1 MLKTKKGLRLKK
13 PAHKKLSAAGTA
25 SLVILLIIMFCSVFA
40 PLVAPHDP
48 LEFGARGY
56 SPPSWEHPFGTD
68 RFGRDTLSR
77 VIYGSRVTL
86 LMGMLAVALAGAAG
100 LLAGVTAGYHGG
112 LLDNMIMR
120 VMESIAV
127 IPFLLIA
134 VLAAASKG
142 FTATGSAI
150 AIGVTLMPDFASW
163 SRALVLNIHGS
174 GFLEAERA
182 FGIRRAVILFRHV
195 LPNIFAQYI
204 VKFTTAF
211 AEAILAFTAL
221 GYIGIA
227 VQPPKPEWGD
237 LLSNG
242 YASIMYGKWWL
253 SVFPGLMIL
262 ITVVCVNILGN
273 NLSSIIRGRSGTNG
287 GRS

>member
-1 MLKTKKGLRLKK
+1 
-13 PAHKKLSAAGTA
+13 
-25 SLVILLIIMFCSVFA
+25 MFCSVFA

-48 LEFGARGY
+48 LEFEQDIRRPRGALSGPTA
-56 SPPSWEHPFGTD
+56 SA
-68 RFGRDTLSR
+68 DTLSR

-182 FGIRRAVILFRHV
+182 FRHTQSRNSFPPRSAEYLCSVHSEIHDSFCRSDTGFYCAGVHRYRRTA
-195 LPNIFAQYI
+195 AQAR
-204 VKFTTAF
+204 V
-211 AEAILAFTAL
+211 
-221 GYIGIA
+221 
-227 VQPPKPEWGD
+227 
-237 LLSNG
+237 
-242 YASIMYGKWWL
+242 
-253 SVFPGLMIL
+253 
-262 ITVVCVNILGN
+262 
-273 NLSSIIRGRSGTNG
+273 GRSALKRVCEHHVRQMVAVCLSRADDPHNRCLRKHSGQ
-287 GRS
+287 